1 MGGGAIL
8 PRSHVHDTL
17 MTATIKKTKED
28 ADPSMF
34 ENTIS
39 ILQNYLKKCQT
50 TEKKSPLYPTIA
62 MMQLY

>member
-34 ENTIS
+34 EKTI
-39 ILQNYLKKCQT
+39 IKKCQT
-50 TEKKSPLYPTIA
+50 TEKKSPLLPTIA
-62 MMQLY
+62 IMQLY

>member
-8 PRSHVHDTL
+8 PRFHVHDTL
-17 MTATIKKTKED
+17 MTAIKIKED

-50 TEKKSPLYPTIA
+50 TEKKSPLHPTIA
-62 MMQLY
+62 MMQL